1 MKRTIGTARI
11 AVAGMVL
18 MGGALGIFGDMK
30 HATNTQA
37 YPRIPRTEQEQ
48 AARVRTDGTGSP
60 IADTL
65 SLAARSRGETDPC
78 IPTAPITFS
87 ARVAVL
93 C

>member
-18 MGGALGIFGDMK
+18 MGGALGIFGNMK
-30 HATNTQA
+30 HSATTQA

-48 AARVRTDGTGSP
+48 VARGRTAGAASQ
-60 IADTL
+60 IAHGF

-78 IPTAPITFS
+78 IPTAPVTFS
-87 ARVAVL
+87 VRVAVL

>member
-18 MGGALGIFGDMK
+18 MGGALGILGDMK
-30 HATNTQA
+30 HAATTQA

-48 AARVRTDGTGSP
+48 AARVRTDDAASP
-60 IADTL
+60 IADTF
-65 SLAARSRGETDPC
+65 SLAARNRGETDPC